1 MQYNSCHLSNNSIID
16 AGYRTSAFTP
26 HAPYVLII
34 DDDYAILSVILL
46 LLETEGYAGLGILDS
61 RKVVSFL
68 EQVHAS
74 METELTTCLPAVI
87 LLDLMMPMVS
97 GYDIANFTSKKS
109 WSASIPII
117 AMTADPALYNKKIM
131 PGAVDLL
138 NKPFQIDVLLAKLA
152 RYLTPSVLI

>member
-1 MQYNSCHLSNNSIID
+1 MQYNSRLGSSHIIE
-16 AGYRTSAFTP
+16 AGYRTPAFTP
-26 HAPYVLII
+26 HKPYVLIV

-46 LLETEGYAGLGILDS
+46 LLETEDYAGLGILDS
-61 RKVVSFL
+61 RNVISFL
-68 EQVHAS
+68 EQVHTS
-74 METELTTCLPAVI
+74 METDAATCLPAVI

-97 GYDIANFTSKKS
+97 GHDIAAFTSKKP

-117 AMTADPALYNKKIM
+117 AMTADPALYSKKSV

-152 RYLTPSVLI
+152 CYLTPSVLI